1 MAMVS
6 KTRDIIE
13 GLVRDGSFKW
23 LLGGRSSFDED
34 FEDLGKSP
42 SARKNWI
49 PELSPIANV
58 VLRRCSRILGV
69 SMDELREKFDAEASA
84 ATKHP
89 ERYAKNFLEYCCFKT
104 LAVSTQVEGHLADKK
119 FRRLTFDMMIAWE
132 TPAAASEAS
141 YSVFDEDSTVGEG
154 AFSRI
159 APAIPTISDLITC
172 TNLFN
177 ALTESTGGQLY
188 FYAYEKYLGELD
200 RALKKLKTHSESS
213 VLSAIRSE
221 TGERILDV
229 DGTVTTQPVLEHVGV
244 STWPGRLTLTD
255 HALYFEAH
263 RVVSF
268 DKPKVYD
275 LSTDLK
281 QFIKPELTGP
291 WGTRLFDKA
300 VMYKSISLPEP
311 VVMEFPELKGHSR
324 RDYWLAMM
332 REILYAHAFI
342 RKFQLKGVE
351 RDEALLKAVLGIL
364 RLQALHEIVTSKPLR
379 NETLLMFNLC
389 HQLPGGDFILETLA
403 GMLTSRE
410 SDKTNHQNAEGAMHS
425 ISALAVMSNLGLGLG
440 AGANVYNEAG
450 LIVGEMV
457 VGEMTL
463 LEKAVKDSRS
473 GYKKLESAQASVD
486 GVKVEGIDTNL
497 AVMQELLFPLIQLGK
512 YIHFLASWEDST
524 KSLVFCSLS
533 TFIIFWG
540 WTGYALALLLLFVS
554 VFMLLTR
561 WFNQGR
567 PVDTVKV
574 TAPPVMNKMEQLL
587 AVQNAIAQLEEL
599 IQDGN
604 IFLLKLR
611 GLLFSMFP
619 QASNKLAFTLVVV
632 ALFVAFLPIKYIFLL
647 IFLDTFT
654 RNSPLRK
661 VSTER
666 WMRRLRE
673 WWFSIPAAPVVLE
686 GTTETKKRR

>member
-49 PELSPIANV
+49 PELSTIANV
-58 VLRRCSRILGV
+58 VLRRCSRILSI
-69 SMDELREKFDAEASA
+69 SMDELRDKFDGEASA
-84 ATKHP
+84 STKHP

-104 LAVSTQVEGHLADKK
+104 LAVSTQVAGHLADKK

-132 TPAAASEAS
+132 IPAAASETS
-141 YSVFDEDSTVGEG
+141 YSVFDEDSAVGEE

-159 APAIPTISDLITC
+159 APAIPTISDIITC
-172 TNLFN
+172 TNFFN
-177 ALTESTGGQLY
+177 ALTESTGGRLY
-188 FYAYEKYLGELD
+188 FYVYEKYLGELD
-200 RALKKLKTHSESS
+200 RALKKLKTHTESS

-255 HALYFEAH
+255 RALYFEAH

-281 QFIKPELTGP
+281 QVIKPELTGP

-300 VMYKSISLPEP
+300 VMYKSISLSEP

-324 RDYWLAMM
+324 RDYWLAIM

-351 RDEALLKAVLGIL
+351 QDEALLKAVLGIL

-379 NETLLMFNLC
+379 NDTLLVFNLC

-410 SDKTNHQNAEGAMHS
+410 SDKTNHRNTEGAVHS

-440 AGANVYNEAG
+440 AGPNFSNEAG
-450 LIVGEMV
+450 IIVGEMA

-463 LEKAVKDSRS
+463 W
-473 GYKKLESAQASVD
+473 KKL
-486 GVKVEGIDTNL
+486 
-497 AVMQELLFPLIQLGK
+497 
-512 YIHFLASWEDST
+512 
-524 KSLVFCSLS
+524 
-533 TFIIFWG
+533 
-540 WTGYALALLLLFVS
+540 
-554 VFMLLTR
+554 
-561 WFNQGR
+561 
-567 PVDTVKV
+567 
-574 TAPPVMNKMEQLL
+574 
-587 AVQNAIAQLEEL
+587 
-599 IQDGN
+599 
-604 IFLLKLR
+604 
-611 GLLFSMFP
+611 
-619 QASNKLAFTLVVV
+619 
-632 ALFVAFLPIKYIFLL
+632 
-647 IFLDTFT
+647 
-654 RNSPLRK
+654 
-661 VSTER
+661 
-666 WMRRLRE
+666 
-673 WWFSIPAAPVVLE
+673 
-686 GTTETKKRR
+686 